1 MEASKYQ
8 MNPRQLKRMIILET
22 GTIGCLFVTLWS
34 GEENGILMVMLSII
48 GSLFYGGIL
57 MAIGRTDGG
66 FYAMTERSLPGFLWR
81 LIWLIYVIR
90 FAIRGAWMLSYL
102 EYLIHETLYS
112 GSRWMI
118 LIPLL
123 FVCIYAGT
131 RNLEGRARLVE
142 LLFWWVVIPLVLIFL
157 LGLWKA
163 DLSAVLPRQEIDAWQ
178 LISGEYKLMALFLPL
193 EFLLFRMS
201 ALDGK
206 DYEVWAH
213 GMKGVLLS
221 GLWLLLV
228 YVVTVGILGISWSHT
243 DLLGVTDAMEQ
254 ITVRGGGLERL
265 DIIILLFWL
274 IGGIIA
280 LSAYFFQGQQLLRRV
295 CSMRT
300 VNGRFGGSLWA
311 VVFLALLTFAI
322 YFCFDSPAAW
332 NAWYL
337 KFACYIDFPVSIG
350 IPVLIWCIYQIRR
363 KREMAVWN
371 KNIKMEEEPVKM
383 FQEKRFK
390 GKQFICLFVVLSACS
405 LLTGCNKQDSIE
417 DRAYVENL
425 HVIPV
430 GVEYKFRCELA
441 YINQDSLEP
450 LDMKAGQ
457 ENSVNVL
464 QEGMTNS
471 GEEAELGGAIIEG
484 DNESYEYIAT
494 ADSIRAFDEE
504 FYRLT
509 GCQFDYSHLQGIYL
523 EHSIYDPAV
532 ADDILVEIWDETQ
545 AVLSTPIYEEGVAVG
560 DQKDE
565 TLGDWLKETK

>member
-1 MEASKYQ
+1 MENSRYQ

-22 GTIGCLFVTLWS
+22 GTIGCLFVPLWS
-34 GEENGILMVMLSII
+34 GQEHGLLMVMLSII

-66 FYAMTERSLPGFLWR
+66 FYAMTERSLPGFFWR

-142 LLFWWVVIPLVLIFL
+142 LLFWWVVIPLAAIFL
-157 LGLWKA
+157 IGLWKA
-163 DLSAVLPRQEIDAWQ
+163 DLSVLISKQEIDVGQ
-178 LISGEYKLMALFLPL
+178 IFLGEYKLMALFLPL
-193 EFLLFRMS
+193 EFLVFRMS
-201 ALDGK
+201 ALEGRNH
-206 DYEVWAH
+206 EIWNH

-228 YVVTVGILGISWSHT
+228 YVVTVGIMGISWSHT
-243 DLLGVTDAMEQ
+243 NLLGVTNAMEQ

-295 CSMRT
+295 FSMNA
-300 VNGRFGGSLWA
+300 VNGKFGGSLWA
-311 VVFLALLTFAI
+311 VIFQALLTFAV
-322 YFCFDSPAAW
+322 YFCFDSPNVW
-332 NAWYL
+332 SAWYL

-350 IPVLIWCIYQIRR
+350 IPILVWCIYRIRH
-363 KREMAVWN
+363 KKEMAVWN
-371 KNIKMEEEPVKM
+371 KNIKMEEEPVKT
-383 FQEKRFK
+383 FQ
-390 GKQFICLFVVLSACS
+390 GKQFICILIGITVCS

-425 HVIPV
+425 HVTPV

-457 ENSVNVL
+457 EANANIF
-464 QEGMTNS
+464 QK
-471 GEEAELGGAIIEG
+471 EASESKDDADLSGAIIEG
-484 DNESYEYIAT
+484 ENDSYEYTAT
-494 ADSIRAFDEE
+494 AGSIKDFDKE

-523 EHSIYDPAV
+523 EHSIYNPAV
-532 ADDILVEIWDETQ
+532 ADGILEEIWEETQ
-545 AVLSTPIYEEGVAVG
+545 AVLTTPIYEEGVAIG

-565 TLGDWLKETK
+565 TLGDWLKEVK